1 MGMSHGPDLTEIEA
15 FLNEWLKDG
24 PHFLVELALRK
35 GDHLEVYIDSYEK
48 FTHQDCIRV
57 TRALQEKFGS
67 WLHDYHLT
75 VSSAG
80 LDRPFKTT
88 RQYHKNIGKP
98 VKILLLD
105 GQVVEGTLEGL
116 TADGIRVIPRAMV
129 KKSSFSGHAE
139 ELAREIPF
147 AQIKSATRIINF

>member
-1 MGMSHGPDLTEIEA
+1 MNRGPDLTEIEA

-24 PHFLVELALRK
+24 PHFLVELALKK
-35 GDHLEVYIDSYEK
+35 GDHIEVYIDSYEK

-57 TRALQEKFGS
+57 TRALQEKFGT
-67 WLHDYHLT
+67 WIHDYHLT

-88 RQYHKNIGKP
+88 QQYHKNIGKA

-116 TADGIRVIPRAMV
+116 TADGIRILSSSSR
-129 KKSSFSGHAE
+129 KKSSSSDYDE
-139 ELAREIPF
+139 QLIREIPF
-147 AQIKSATRIINF
+147 AQIKSATRIIKF